1 MLSLLEFAHLTY
13 SKERLVDFLI
23 QHGILACTIT
33 CSKCGNNVNI
43 DKETLSYRCRKQYFV
58 KNVHKKRVREQCQ
71 FYKSAKCG
79 TWFDKTNLD
88 VGIVCKIV
96 ACFLMLQ
103 YPRQDDT
110 QDETGVSSPNTIV
123 DWFSFC
129 REVCVFWAD
138 KHSQKFGGPG
148 RTVEI
153 DEAKIGRRKYNRGRL
168 IKGQWIF
175 GGYERDSKKMFIVP
189 VEDRTEETLLA
200 CIKEWILPG
209 TTVISDCW
217 KSYNCLNN
225 KGFQHL
231 TVNHSYNFV
240 DSQTGAHTQHIE
252 RVWREVRG
260 NIPRYGRISNHM
272 IGYLSEFLFKHAYTR
287 LERIE
292 IFFDVIA
299 EMYPPMSTSE
309 DQPVTSC
316 NEPSTSAT

>member
-58 KNVHKKRVREQCQ
+58 KNVHKKHVREQCQ

-96 ACFLMLQ
+96 ACFLMLR

-110 QDETGVSSPNTIV
+110 QDETGVSSPNTIVDWFSFCREVIILILIFPIIYKDDTQDENGVSSPNTIV

-138 KHSQKFGGPG
+138 KHSQKFGGSG

-175 GGYERDSKKMFIVP
+175 GEYERDSKKMFIVP

-225 KGFQHL
+225 EGFQHL

-240 DSQTGAHTQHIE
+240 NPQTG
-252 RVWREVRG
+252 
-260 NIPRYGRISNHM
+260 
-272 IGYLSEFLFKHAYTR
+272 
-287 LERIE
+287 
-292 IFFDVIA
+292 
-299 EMYPPMSTSE
+299 
-309 DQPVTSC
+309 
-316 NEPSTSAT
+316 